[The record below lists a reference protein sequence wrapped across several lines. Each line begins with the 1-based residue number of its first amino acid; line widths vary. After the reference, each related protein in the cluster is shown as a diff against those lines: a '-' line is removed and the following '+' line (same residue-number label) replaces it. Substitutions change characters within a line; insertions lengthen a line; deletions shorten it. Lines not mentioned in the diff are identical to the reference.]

1 MKRTIK
7 IYLEPEDE
15 KELKKKAERL
25 GFIGRGYLTRFV
37 EKMAREPTIFLDEN
51 AKMMLR
57 TLDLKQ
63 AYNSPIWLNILFTL
77 IFL

>member
-57 TLDLKQ
+57 TLDLK
-63 AYNSPIWLNILFTL
+63 
-77 IFL
+77 